1 MPLSAIGNFTERVTL
16 QQSVATDDGSGGRV
30 VDWAHPQHQTETWA
44 SVEPLSLNEREK
56 LNAMQIEAIA
66 AYRVRM
72 RYRPEVRPGLWRVI
86 WRGRTLEIQT
96 VQDTDGSLAM
106 HSQKRRTVLECTEAQ

>member
-1 MPLSAIGNFTERVTL
+1 MPLSAIGNFKERVTL

-30 VDWAHPQHQTETWA
+30 IDWDHPTHQTKTWA

-56 LNAMQIEAIA
+56 LNAMQITAIA

-72 RYRPEVRPGLWRVI
+72 RYRPEVRPGTWRVLWRE
-86 WRGRTLEIQT
+86 RTLEIQT
-96 VQDTDGSLAM
+96 VQDTDGSISM
-106 HSQKRRTVLECTEAQ
+106 HSQQRRTVLECTELQ